1 MSAITMTIDVEMV
14 FGNTGLGS
22 VFWLVWETMRMTDFY
37 SAILIV
43 SILGISFTLL
53 FEWSKKFLIPW
64 QHENQPAKKALIPK
78 YNCNQWFCDG
88 FPRLPEVGSEPSA
101 CFTR

>member
-1 MSAITMTIDVEMV
+1 MLVITMTIDVEMV

-43 SILGISFTLL
+43 SIIGISFTLL
-53 FEWSKKFLIPW
+53 FEWSKK
-64 QHENQPAKKALIPK
+64 
-78 YNCNQWFCDG
+78 
-88 FPRLPEVGSEPSA
+88 S
-101 CFTR
+101 